1 MDAKL
6 LPRCYS
12 GFVIRLDKSANKL
25 ACLVLV
31 STGLL
36 MPLPTLPEETNQD
49 VLVDAMADLPSSAEL
64 EATGAIIGRVI
75 IEKQNVFDTSKP
87 GENKSIFRLANR
99 WHIITRDSVIQQQLL
114 FRTGDF
120 FSQRLLEESER
131 LLRQNN
137 YLYDAEITPIH
148 YADGVVDV
156 RVWTRDLWTLMPGLS
171 VSRTGG
177 ENRTRVELS
186 EQNLLGL
193 GVKLRV
199 TYKEDVDRESTSFEY
214 FNRNLGRSW
223 VSAFFKYSDNSDGGT
238 TQFNVTRPFYALD
251 TRWSAGATYFDDE
264 REESFYDLGNEAA
277 EYKSESE
284 IHNAFWG
291 WSTGLKDGWAR
302 RWTTGIVYDDRDF
315 SAVPNGQLPSLVPA
329 DRRLVY
335 PFLGFE
341 LLEDNFQKAS
351 NRDQIER
358 TEDFFFGTKLAASLG
373 WAAESFGSD
382 RDAFIYSLSASKGY
396 GSILRKA
403 LLLSAGA
410 SGRVEHGDSA
420 NTQIG
425 ASASYY
431 NQITEKRLFFMTLDA
446 SWGNDLDLDNLVD
459 LGGDTGLRGY
469 PLRYQT
475 GDSRI
480 LLTVE
485 ERYFTDWYPFR
496 LFRVG
501 GAVFADIGRT
511 WGDNPV
517 GGPPL
522 GWLKDVGVGLRLG
535 PTRSSG
541 RDIVHIDIA
550 FPLDGDP
557 SIDSVQFLI
566 ESKKSF

>member
-1 MDAKL
+1 M
-6 LPRCYS
+6 
-12 GFVIRLDKSANKL
+12 NKL
-25 ACLVLV
+25 ACLALVL
-31 STGLL
+31 SGFLTE
-36 MPLPTLPEETNQD
+36 LPVLAQETNQD
-49 VLVDAMADLPSSAEL
+49 TVVDAVADLPSAAEL
-64 EATGAIIGRVI
+64 EAAGAIIGRIVI
-75 IEKQNVFDTSKP
+75 ERQNVFDTSKP

-99 WHIITRDSVIQQQLL
+99 WHIVTRVSVIEQQLL
-114 FRTGDF
+114 FRTGDP

-131 LLRQNN
+131 LLRKNN
-137 YLYDAEITPIH
+137 YLYDTKITPVR
-148 YADGVVDV
+148 YADGVVDI
-156 RVWTRDLWTLMPGLS
+156 RVWTRDLWTLMPGIS
-171 VSRTGG
+171 VSRSGG
-177 ENRTRVELS
+177 ENRSRVELS

-193 GVKLRV
+193 GVKVRV
-199 TYKEDVDRESTSFEY
+199 TYTEDVDRDSTSFEY
-214 FNRNLGRSW
+214 FDKNLGNSW
-223 VSAFFKYSDNSDGGT
+223 TSALFKYSDKSDGGT
-238 TQFNVTRPFYALD
+238 TRFNLVRPFYALD
-251 TRWSAGATYFDDE
+251 TRWSAGATFLDDE
-264 REESFYDLGNEAA
+264 RDESFYNLGHEVA
-277 EYKSESE
+277 EYKSETDRHS
-284 IHNAFWG
+284 AFWG
-291 WSTGLKDGWAR
+291 WSAGLKDDWVR

-315 SAVPNGQLPSLVPA
+315 SAVLNGQLPSLVPQ

-341 LLEDNFQKAS
+341 MLEDNFETAS

-358 TEDFFFGTKLAASLG
+358 TEDFFMGTRLAAKIG
-373 WAAESFGSD
+373 WASESFGSD

-396 GSILRKA
+396 GSIQKKA
-403 LLLSAGA
+403 LFLSSWA

-431 NQITEKRLFFMTLDA
+431 NQITEKRLFFTTLEGT
-446 SWGNDLDLDNLVD
+446 WGNDLDLDNLVV

-475 GDSRI
+475 GDSRA

-485 ERYFTDWYPFR
+485 QRYFTDWYPFR

-511 WGDNPV
+511 WGENPV

-522 GWLKDVGVGLRLG
+522 GWLKNVGVGLRLG
-535 PTRSSG
+535 ATRSSG

-566 ESKKSF
+566 ESKRGF